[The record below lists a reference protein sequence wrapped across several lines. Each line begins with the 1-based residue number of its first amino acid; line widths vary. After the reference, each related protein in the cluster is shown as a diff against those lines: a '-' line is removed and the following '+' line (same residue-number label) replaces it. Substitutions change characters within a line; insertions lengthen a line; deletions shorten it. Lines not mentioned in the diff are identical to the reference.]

1 MDKIQKPI
9 KKKTISKVMDSLVTI
24 KDKPSFEKLINSYDR
39 WNIVRLK
46 SGKDMFIKSHDSEKI
61 YLEWFSC
68 DNKLSLTKK
77 DYNDHIDKVKLTSNY
92 DNAYGSSYKTKL
104 MSFSSKRG

>member
-39 WNIVRLK
+39 
-46 SGKDMFIKSHDSEKI
+46 
-61 YLEWFSC
+61 
-68 DNKLSLTKK
+68 
-77 DYNDHIDKVKLTSNY
+77 
-92 DNAYGSSYKTKL
+92 
-104 MSFSSKRG
+104 